1 MIVKEPEDKTDEYLL
16 QDNKKTRFG
25 ATFII
30 VVLIVLILAVI
41 ATAYFIDWNNEANL
55 IAPFSF

>member
-1 MIVKEPEDKTDEYLL
+1 MADIVKDEKDPTEEYLL

-30 VVLIVLILAVI
+30 ITLVILIVAVV
-41 ATAYFIDWNNEANL
+41 ATYFAL
-55 IAPFSF
+55 GL

>member
-1 MIVKEPEDKTDEYLL
+1 MADIIKDEKDPTEEYLL

-30 VVLIVLILAVI
+30 ITLVILIIAVI
-41 ATAYFIDWNNEANL
+41 ATYFAL
-55 IAPFSF
+55 GL

>member
-1 MIVKEPEDKTDEYLL
+1 MSEIIKDENDPTEEYLL

-30 VVLIVLILAVI
+30 ITLVILIIAVAATYFVLG
-41 ATAYFIDWNNEANL
+41 F
-55 IAPFSF
+55 

>member
-1 MIVKEPEDKTDEYLL
+1 MSDIIKDENDPTEEYLL

-30 VVLIVLILAVI
+30 IVLVILILAVT
-41 ATAYFIDWNNEANL
+41 ATYFVL
-55 IAPFSF
+55 GF

>member
-1 MIVKEPEDKTDEYLL
+1 MADIVKDEKNPTEEYLL

-30 VVLIVLILAVI
+30 ITLVILIVAVV
-41 ATAYFIDWNNEANL
+41 ATYFAL
-55 IAPFSF
+55 GL

>member
-1 MIVKEPEDKTDEYLL
+1 MSDIIKDEEDPTEEYLL

-30 VVLIVLILAVI
+30 VTLIILIIAVI
-41 ATAYFIDWNNEANL
+41 ATYFL
-55 IAPFSF
+55 LGF

>member
-1 MIVKEPEDKTDEYLL
+1 MADIIKDENDPTEEYLL

-30 VVLIVLILAVI
+30 ITVIILIVAVV
-41 ATAYFIDWNNEANL
+41 ATAFIL
-55 IAPFSF
+55 GF

>member
-1 MIVKEPEDKTDEYLL
+1 MSDIIKDENDPTEEYLL

-30 VVLIVLILAVI
+30 IILVILILAVT
-41 ATAYFIDWNNEANL
+41 ATYFVL
-55 IAPFSF
+55 GF